1 MTAFARKMREN
12 LKNDP
17 MVIQGNPVKVAVKD
31 HYLGMV
37 LHENGVKESIEST
50 AIERKGRAWGQVPVI
65 KSLLSHPQLLNEGW
79 LRSAVSI
86 IQGIIPATMLYSCEA
101 WIDLTLTFTKMM
113 EKNYRAIIMAILE
126 IPSRSSYAA
135 ILRETGLMK
144 LKHIMN
150 KARLYYIS
158 QVLWDMKG
166 SEVHKLLM
174 HDWETRGEKSHAE
187 VMRKVAKEYGVSD
200 FTEVR
205 LDADLLRQHVRAFN
219 DTELLCEVL
228 RGKAAEKKA
237 WLRMNWRPHFKWTKL
252 EAKARLMEAAGS
264 FRFLAQASGW
274 KSYYR
279 ARGVDTRCV
288 SRLCDSEDT
297 ATHAKI
303 CKFMETKWNEKYED
317 DLKLK
322 AVYYVNLH
330 KERLKKYGFPI
341 L

>member
-1 MTAFARKMREN
+1 MIPDTVGQGTNGAPGMAGNSQARSVKKHVNKELCAKVGEVQTDNKAFVDDIMTVPGDEEKARLMGPQLSKAFDELSIKSHEEKTVIIVPGMTAFARKMREN

-37 LHENGVKESIEST
+37 LHENGVKESIEAT
-50 AIERKGRAWGQVPVI
+50 ANARKGRAWGQVPVI
-65 KSLLSHPQLLNEGW
+65 KALLAHPQLLNEGW

-174 HDWETRGEKSHAE
+174 HDWENRGEKSHVE
-187 VMRKVAKEYGVSD
+187 VMRKEAKEYGVSD

-205 LDADLLRQHVRAFN
+205 LDSDLLR
-219 DTELLCEVL
+219 
-228 RGKAAEKKA
+228 
-237 WLRMNWRPHFKWTKL
+237 
-252 EAKARLMEAAGS
+252 
-264 FRFLAQASGW
+264 
-274 KSYYR
+274 
-279 ARGVDTRCV
+279 
-288 SRLCDSEDT
+288 
-297 ATHAKI
+297 
-303 CKFMETKWNEKYED
+303 
-317 DLKLK
+317 
-322 AVYYVNLH
+322 
-330 KERLKKYGFPI
+330 
-341 L
+341 